1 MPQRVKKDAEYYNDL
16 LTKINDLI
24 CDANYRIAAVIVEG
38 ANDEKALRD
47 FNLKRPV
54 IRYSDSKLP
63 TFAFIEE
70 LVSGYRSQT
79 LLVLVDFD
87 SEGEK
92 IARRMSNDL
101 ETRGVRVERFLR
113 KEFANIFRRE
123 GILRVEESRRII
135 KKARM

>member
-1 MPQRVKKDAEYYNDL
+1 LPLRIKKDGEYYNDL
-16 LTKINDLI
+16 LVKINDLI
-24 CDANYRIAAVIVEG
+24 CDVNYRIAAVIVEG
-38 ANDEKALRD
+38 ANDEKALKD
-47 FNLKRPV
+47 FGLKRPV

-101 ETRGVRVERFLR
+101 ETRGVRVEQFLR
-113 KEFANIFRRE
+113 KQFASIFRRE
-123 GILRVEESRRII
+123 GILRVEESQRII